1 MGFEVS
7 EYHHKHEFLDLI
19 SAPRISAVP
28 LLTTLELYCYCKSA
42 RFDGIRMSKDIIL
55 LSGSAPLLTRLVL
68 WGVHVDWDQP
78 WIASAPNL
86 VDLEF
91 AWHPEHLRPSLS

>member
-1 MGFEVS
+1 
-7 EYHHKHEFLDLI
+7 
-19 SAPRISAVP
+19 
-28 LLTTLELYCYCKSA
+28 
-42 RFDGIRMSKDIIL
+42 MSKDIIL

-91 AWHPEHLRPSLS
+91 DSHGIQNTSVHL

>member
-1 MGFEVS
+1 
-7 EYHHKHEFLDLI
+7 
-19 SAPRISAVP
+19 
-28 LLTTLELYCYCKSA
+28 
-42 RFDGIRMSKDIIL
+42 MSKDIIL

-68 WGVHVDWDQP
+68 WGVHVVWDQP

-91 AWHPEHLRPSLS
+91 DSHGIQNTSVHLCLSSL